1 MTITRQPI
9 DIVIDTPNYVVRTL
23 RESDDMGRWG
33 EWIADPHTA
42 RMLNTAVKTLT
53 ADDFKAYVRRFDR
66 INSHLL
72 GIFRRTDNALV
83 GMWSNYIDWPKSE
96 FLINL
101 IVGDIPERKTHVRH
115 ETSWRVNRYFFEQL
129 DLKFQRATTLATNIP
144 AIRALEEKKWSLA
157 GNSMKAA
164 ADGSG
169 DVMILLYTRSR
180 EVWKSQT
187 PMSDEELLAQG
198 AARAG

>member
-66 INSHLL
+66 INSHCSVFS
-72 GIFRRTDNALV
+72 GGRT
-83 GMWSNYIDWPKSE
+83 MRWSAC
-96 FLINL
+96 
-101 IVGDIPERKTHVRH
+101 GRT
-115 ETSWRVNRYFFEQL
+115 TS
-129 DLKFQRATTLATNIP
+129 I
-144 AIRALEEKKWSLA
+144 
-157 GNSMKAA
+157 G
-164 ADGSG
+164 
-169 DVMILLYTRSR
+169 RSP
-180 EVWKSQT
+180 S
-187 PMSDEELLAQG
+187 S
-198 AARAG
+198 